1 MEQFFATRDC
11 FLFFIYSTTLR
22 EQGRKA
28 FSFSLYRAKK
38 QRRGTRRRKLP
49 KEEEQGEEKR
59 NLISIVHISKEKA
72 ENFLEKIKK
81 YFFYKIFSAFSV
93 LK

>member
-1 MEQFFATRDC
+1 MVVRC
-11 FLFFIYSTTLR
+11 FLLCIFFCDKVITSTYYMLR
-22 EQGRKA
+22 EQCREA

-72 ENFLEKIKK
+72 ENFFRKD
-81 YFFYKIFSAFSV
+81 
-93 LK
+93 